1 MFRSSREDW
10 GFQFLINGFL
20 LIVLILILIP
30 LWRVIM
36 TSLTPLDVYMRGGT
50 PMLQMPW
57 EWSFAAYDQMLTH
70 PSFPRATLNSIII
83 TVCGTALS
91 LFLCAARVRALLA
104 HIARAQNHHRVD
116 PVHVSVSRRFDSNV
130 LARR

>member
-20 LIVLILILIP
+20 LIVLIMILIP

-36 TSLTPLDVYMRGGT
+36 TSLTQLDVYMRGGT
-50 PMLQMPW
+50 PMIQMPW

-83 TVCGTALS
+83 TLSGTALS
-91 LFLCAARVRALLA
+91 LFLTVR
-104 HIARAQNHHRVD
+104 
-116 PVHVSVSRRFDSNV
+116 SRRI
-130 LARR
+130 L